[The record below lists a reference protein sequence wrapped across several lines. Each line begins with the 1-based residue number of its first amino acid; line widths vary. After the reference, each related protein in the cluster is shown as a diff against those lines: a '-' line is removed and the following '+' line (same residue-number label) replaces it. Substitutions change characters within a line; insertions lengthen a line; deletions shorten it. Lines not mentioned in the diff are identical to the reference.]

1 VTFEQTTR
9 NNSTTTARTN
19 FLSSGDTYEN
29 RFARSYN
36 RNAQLETRHYLN
48 LHNDAVWGYAM
59 VVGRYRTADSHSD
72 NLSGTFNTEQKD
84 MTLKALE
91 ALYTA
96 SSQETLDA
104 VINRANTRSL
114 GKSREYEVQ
123 FYPGFD
129 WKLPKSSDRI
139 HYEFGV
145 KYNSKKETD
154 WDDYTINYGADPNPA
169 VRTRRYKD
177 NQPNHVLTLIN
188 NLTYSFRLKR
198 VFMTVNYEYR
208 FADRWRD
215 SHSFALDRLADMGV
229 FGVLPEGYT
238 SALDP
243 DNSYTSHQMQNQ
255 HSLQVRG
262 SWYKEF
268 KNKSFL
274 NIYIGPE
281 VTFLHD
287 HMDYRRAGK
296 LYPLKHDFVTLNI
309 RNLQGQISYEWK
321 PIGEGR
327 RQRYVNELMF
337 MARSTPKN
345 PGLLDMVDIIN
356 DSDPLNI
363 SQGNPDLRPQQDWNF
378 DLRWFF
384 RPERPAHPLN
394 NTLSVSYN
402 FVDDAIV
409 RGYTYDTRTGVRHN
423 RSYNLDG
430 NHSYRASN
438 NFSLQFG
445 KGDCLTLSSNTSA
458 DRSVYADMVG
468 IDTEAP
474 TPSKVN
480 NFTFNQ
486 GVDLAWNFGKQ
497 TLRLKGN
504 VMTRHSSSTR
514 EDFRDIDAQTYT
526 CSVLG
531 NFRIPGGFGVETDL
545 SLYTRRGYGVKELD
559 TSDLIWNM
567 RLSWTPKKS
576 RWSIFLDGFDLLHQ
590 LSNVNYAVTATGRTV
605 SYSNA
610 LPRYFLLSAQYRLNI
625 QPKQKKR
632 K

>member
-1 VTFEQTTR
+1 NIAAYTVKNVEVYRGQTDKEKWENDSTKEKHLTMDVKLKREYMIGWIVNAQGGIGTKDRYTGRLFANWFSPTSSVTLLGNINNLNDNRKPGKSDTWTPERMPSGTRIYKMGALNYRHETKDERLTVNGHVTFEQTTR

-36 RNAQLETRHYLN
+36 RNAQLETRHTIN
-48 LHNDAVWGYAM
+48 MHNDAIWGYAM
-59 VVGRYRTADSHSD
+59 ALGRCKTADRHGD
-72 NLSGTFNTEQKD
+72 ALSGTFNTEQKD

-96 SSQETLDA
+96 STQETLDA

-139 HYEFGV
+139 HYEFGL
-145 KYNSKKETD
+145 KYNSKKEND

-169 VRTRRYKD
+169 VRTRRYRD

-188 NLTYSFRLKR
+188 NLAYRFNINR
-198 VFMTVNYEYR
+198 VFLGVNYEYR

-215 SHSFALDRLADMGV
+215 SHSFALDRLADMGI
-229 FGVLPEGYT
+229 FGVLPEGYA

-255 HSLQVRG
+255 HSLQLTG
-262 SWYKEF
+262 SWYEIF
-268 KNKSFL
+268 KDKSYL
-274 NIYIGPE
+274 HMYVGPE

-287 HMDYRRAGK
+287 HMDYRRAGR

-309 RNLQGQISYEWK
+309 RNYRALISYEWK

-337 MARSTPKN
+337 MAKSTPKN
-345 PGLLDMVDIIN
+345 PGLLDMVDVIN

-378 DLRWFF
+378 ELKWFF
-384 RPERPAHPLN
+384 KPDRPAHPLN
-394 NTLSVSYN
+394 NTISVSYN

-409 RGYTYDTRTGVRHN
+409 RGYTYDTATGVRHN
-423 RSYNLDG
+423 RSYNL
-430 NHSYRASN
+430 
-438 NFSLQFG
+438 
-445 KGDCLTLSSNTSA
+445 
-458 DRSVYADMVG
+458 
-468 IDTEAP
+468 
-474 TPSKVN
+474 
-480 NFTFNQ
+480 
-486 GVDLAWNFGKQ
+486 
-497 TLRLKGN
+497 
-504 VMTRHSSSTR
+504 
-514 EDFRDIDAQTYT
+514 
-526 CSVLG
+526 
-531 NFRIPGGFGVETDL
+531 
-545 SLYTRRGYGVKELD
+545 
-559 TSDLIWNM
+559 
-567 RLSWTPKKS
+567 
-576 RWSIFLDGFDLLHQ
+576 
-590 LSNVNYAVTATGRTV
+590 
-605 SYSNA
+605 
-610 LPRYFLLSAQYRLNI
+610 
-625 QPKQKKR
+625 
-632 K
+632 